1 MEALLYEHL
10 AMLYESKHYH
20 NPENCLQ
27 SVRFLRDMPI
37 IGTPRAYL
45 CRVNIIL

>member
-1 MEALLYEHL
+1 MNTSLCCMKANIIIILKI
-10 AMLYESKHYH
+10 AC
-20 NPENCLQ
+20 NPF
-27 SVRFLRDMPI
+27 VFLRDMPI